1 MEQIGVI
8 AGFVLTLMVFSYL
21 LGDNFLYRVAVY
33 IFVGLT
39 AGFITVIVW
48 TNIIMP
54 WVSQTIIT
62 SIDEGDTILLTFGFV
77 PILLATLVLLKTSSY
92 LGGLGNIAIAIL
104 VGVGS
109 AVALVGAVTGTL
121 IPLVLNVGNTPNM
134 VNNVIIAVGVV
145 TTLIYF
151 QYISWHRQRDQEVKR
166 QPIRPIGIIGQGFII
181 TTLGALYATAIITS
195 LTVFS
200 ERISFLMSGG

>member
-8 AGFVLTLMVFSYL
+8 AGFVFTLMVFSYL

-39 AGFITVIVW
+39 AGFVTVLVT
-48 TNIIMP
+48 TNIVIP
-54 WVSQTIIT
+54 WISDTIIT
-62 SIDEGDTILLTFGFV
+62 SIDAGDTILLTFGFV

-109 AVALVGAVTGTL
+109 AVALVGAITGTL
-121 IPLVLNVGNTPNM
+121 IPLVFNIGTTPNLL
-134 VNNVIIAVGVV
+134 NNIIITVGVV

-151 QYISWHRQRDQEVKR
+151 QYISWHRQRNEAINQ
-166 QPIRPIGIIGQGFII
+166 QPIRPLGLVGQGFII

-200 ERISFLMSGG
+200 ERISFLLNGG